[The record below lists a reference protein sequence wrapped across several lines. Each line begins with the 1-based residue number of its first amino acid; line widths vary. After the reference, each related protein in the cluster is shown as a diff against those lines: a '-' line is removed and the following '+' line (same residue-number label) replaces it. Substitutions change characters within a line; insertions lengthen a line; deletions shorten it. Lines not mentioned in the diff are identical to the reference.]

1 MPPVLVLRFRGDVLV
16 RSLPETTLAVQ
27 KWLEEIACYAS
38 ALAVATMMTLTV
50 LEVAARALFSA
61 SLPGAYEY
69 VSLMFVY
76 LIYLGL
82 GYSQRQDAHITV
94 GILYDH
100 LPRSVKKAVEG
111 IYLLSAFLFFS
122 ILTWT
127 SAESAWSNYVL
138 GDTILGIIEVKTWWA
153 RAGIP
158 IGLALFSLRFLTQ
171 LIQLI
176 TRNELFEE
184 VLPAALLDQ
193 TSDEDE
199 IKP

>member
-1 MPPVLVLRFRGDVLV
+1 MRNLT
-16 RSLPETTLAVQ
+16 SSALAVQ
-27 KWLEEIACYAS
+27 KKLEEIACYAS
-38 ALAVATMMTLTV
+38 AMAVAIMMSITV
-50 LEVAARALFSA
+50 LEVAGRALFSK

-94 GILYDH
+94 GILYDN
-100 LPRSVKKAVEG
+100 LPRKVKKIVEG
-111 IYLLSAFLFFS
+111 AYLLVAFLFFA

-138 GDTILGIIEVKTWWA
+138 GDTILGIVEVKTWWA

-158 IGLALFSLRFLTQ
+158 VGLALFTLRFLTQ
-171 LIQLI
+171 LIHLI
-176 TRNELFEE
+176 AKDELFEE
-184 VLPAALLDQ
+184 TGIHELPPQETAKNEAAL
-193 TSDEDE
+193 
-199 IKP
+199 